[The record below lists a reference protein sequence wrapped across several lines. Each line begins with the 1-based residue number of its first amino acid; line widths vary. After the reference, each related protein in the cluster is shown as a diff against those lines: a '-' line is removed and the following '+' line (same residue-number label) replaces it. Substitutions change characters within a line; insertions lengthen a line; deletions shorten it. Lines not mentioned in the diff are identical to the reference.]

1 MEKNVGLFFS
11 CFLHRWVSFAF
22 FVFLILLELTLC
34 FDERKKGG
42 LHLSSSN
49 SWKKL
54 GYQIFIYLFIFAC
67 MLFFS
72 PSTATHSEDIYIL
85 RG

>member
-1 MEKNVGLFFS
+1 MKGRKEAFTFQVQTHGKNEGIKYL
-11 CFLHRWVSFAF
+11 
-22 FVFLILLELTLC
+22 
-34 FDERKKGG
+34 
-42 LHLSSSN
+42 
-49 SWKKL
+49 
-54 GYQIFIYLFIFAC
+54 FIYLFIYFAC